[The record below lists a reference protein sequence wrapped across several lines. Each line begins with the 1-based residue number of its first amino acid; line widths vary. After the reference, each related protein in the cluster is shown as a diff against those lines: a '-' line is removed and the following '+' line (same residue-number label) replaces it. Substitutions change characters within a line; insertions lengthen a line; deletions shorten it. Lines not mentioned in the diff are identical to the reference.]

1 MTEQLKLIKVR
12 PGMSGFYTKVLE
24 SGEYGR
30 IPVSIKETKNGW
42 FDDVPEQEDHLSAAM
57 TARKFGRSKD
67 AGSNE
72 INPNGG
78 ANPGDIVG
86 SNPFPNQ
93 VGGEKTNYAQS
104 ETSLV
109 GDAPSAHTSDESSD
123 QDAGDESQKAAE
135 SQDQSKD
142 GADSKEPTKSD
153 IIKELEELG
162 VKEFNRS
169 NRKDELQALLDS
181 VKAGLVQE

>member
-1 MTEQLKLIKVR
+1 MTEQLKLVKVR

-30 IPVSIKETKNGW
+30 IPVSIKETNNGW
-42 FDDVPEQEDHLSAAM
+42 FDDVPEQEDHLSAAV
-57 TARKFGRSKD
+57 AGRLSGVNANAAKTNLD
-67 AGSNE
+67 GGADSSNGAGS
-72 INPNGG
+72 P
-78 ANPGDIVG
+78 
-86 SNPFPNQ
+86 SLPNQ

-104 ETSLV
+104 ETALV

-123 QDAGDESQKAAE
+123 QDAGDEGQKATQ
-135 SQDQSKD
+135 SQDQSED
-142 GADSKEPTKSD
+142 GADSKGPTKSH

>member
-57 TARKFGRSKD
+57 AGRLSGANANAAKTYLD
-67 AGSNE
+67 GGTNPSNGAGS
-72 INPNGG
+72 P
-78 ANPGDIVG
+78 
-86 SNPFPNQ
+86 SLPNQ
-93 VGGEKTNYAQS
+93 VGGEKTHYAQS
-104 ETSLV
+104 ETALV
-109 GDAPSAHTSDESSD
+109 GDAPSAHTADESSNE
-123 QDAGDESQKAAE
+123 APADESQKVDE

-142 GADSKEPTKSD
+142 SADSKEPTKSD

>member
-57 TARKFGRSKD
+57 AGRQSGVD
-67 AGSNE
+67 ANA
-72 INPNGG
+72 NKANFYGG
-78 ANPGDIVG
+78 ANPSNGEG
-86 SNPFPNQ
+86 SPSLPNQ
-93 VGGEKTNYAQS
+93 VGGEKTDYAQS
-104 ETSLV
+104 ETALV
-109 GDAPSAHTSDESSD
+109 GDAPSAHTADESSNE
-123 QDAGDESQKAAE
+123 APADESQKVAE
-135 SQDQSKD
+135 PQDQSED
-142 GADSKEPTKSD
+142 GADSKGPTKSD

>member
-57 TARKFGRSKD
+57 AGRLSGENANAAKTHLD
-67 AGSNE
+67 GGTNPSNGAGS
-72 INPNGG
+72 P
-78 ANPGDIVG
+78 
-86 SNPFPNQ
+86 SLPNQ
-93 VGGEKTNYAQS
+93 VGGEKTNYAQP
-104 ETSLV
+104 ETALV
-109 GDAPSAHTSDESSD
+109 GDAPSANTADGGSN
-123 QDAGDESQKAAE
+123 QGAGDEGPKVAE

-142 GADSKEPTKSD
+142 DADSKGPTKSD

-162 VKEFNRS
+162 VKDFNRS

>member
-42 FDDVPEQEDHLSAAM
+42 FDDVPEQEDHLSNAIARRVIGENANAAK
-57 TARKFGRSKD
+57 THLDGGTNSSNG
-67 AGSNE
+67 AGS
-72 INPNGG
+72 P
-78 ANPGDIVG
+78 
-86 SNPFPNQ
+86 SLPNQ
-93 VGGEKTNYAQS
+93 VGGEKTHYAQS
-104 ETSLV
+104 ETALV
-109 GDAPSAHTSDESSD
+109 GDAPSANTSDESSD
-123 QDAGDESQKAAE
+123 QDAGDEGQKAAQ

>member
-1 MTEQLKLIKVR
+1 MTEQLKLVKVR

-57 TARKFGRSKD
+57 AGRLSGADANANKANFYGGTD
-67 AGSNE
+67 SSNGAGS
-72 INPNGG
+72 P
-78 ANPGDIVG
+78 
-86 SNPFPNQ
+86 SLPNQ

-104 ETSLV
+104 ETALV
-109 GDAPSAHTSDESSD
+109 GDAPSAHTADESSD
-123 QDAGDESQKAAE
+123 QDAGDEGQKAAQ
-135 SQDQSKD
+135 SQDQSED
-142 GADSKEPTKSD
+142 GADSKGPTKSD

>member
-30 IPVSIKETKNGW
+30 IPVSVKETKNGW
-42 FDDVPEQEDHLSAAM
+42 FDDVPEQEDHLSNAIARRVIGENANAAK
-57 TARKFGRSKD
+57 THLDGGTNSSNG
-67 AGSNE
+67 AGS
-72 INPNGG
+72 P
-78 ANPGDIVG
+78 
-86 SNPFPNQ
+86 SLPNQ
-93 VGGEKTNYAQS
+93 VGGEKTHYAQS
-104 ETSLV
+104 ETALV
-109 GDAPSAHTSDESSD
+109 GDAPSANTSDESSD
-123 QDAGDESQKAAE
+123 QDAADESQKVDE
-135 SQDQSKD
+135 SKDQSED
-142 GADSKEPTKSD
+142 GADSKGPTKSD